1 MKCALE
7 LLTPSAQQWYQTNK
21 SIQSPQAEHPWASPH
36 RQNLLTGAVA
46 SQPRLILHQRPLAHM
61 EPLWQVPRFT
71 LQLGC
76 RVKWLWHRGRALLRV
91 QSSACT
97 FISFYLCCHVIMIQ
111 KNNSRGKNLHHLGRE
126 AEGTRMCSLR
136 KLFSPRTCPLQV
148 VLKML
153 C

>member
-61 EPLWQVPRFT
+61 EPFWQVPRFT

-111 KNNSRGKNLHHLGRE
+111 KITAGEKTCITWDVKQKGPECAPWGNYFHQGPAPSR
-126 AEGTRMCSLR
+126 
-136 KLFSPRTCPLQV
+136 
-148 VLKML
+148 
-153 C
+153 